1 MERNAIHDTYLA
13 IIIVRT
19 PFHRHPMKTIVYLGV
34 PAPQQDA
41 GSQRLAILEHARK
54 QGFNIDDFAWATAAG
69 TAAESRRRLDGL
81 MDILARG
88 DRLIVSELSR
98 LGRSLSH
105 VVTVLDNLAKAGVA
119 FIAIRE
125 NIRIEGKQDI
135 RTRVMTTL
143 FALFAEVERDLI
155 SEGTRE
161 GLARVRASGKKLGRP
176 KGALGVSRLDGREEE
191 IRQFLKPGVS
201 RTAIARIT
209 GVSRS
214 TLYNFMQ
221 TRGLKTSR

>member
-1 MERNAIHDTYLA
+1 
-13 IIIVRT
+13 
-19 PFHRHPMKTIVYLGV
+19 MKTIVYLGV

-54 QGFNIDDFAWATAAG
+54 QGLNIDDFAWATASG

-135 RTRVMTTL
+135 RTRVIDHAVRTL
-143 FALFAEVERDLI
+143 RRGRARPHLRRHPGRACQGQGIGKETRAAEG
-155 SEGTRE
+155 SAG
-161 GLARVRASGKKLGRP
+161 RVAP
-176 KGALGVSRLDGREEE
+176 
-191 IRQFLKPGVS
+191 
-201 RTAIARIT
+201 
-209 GVSRS
+209 
-214 TLYNFMQ
+214 
-221 TRGLKTSR
+221 